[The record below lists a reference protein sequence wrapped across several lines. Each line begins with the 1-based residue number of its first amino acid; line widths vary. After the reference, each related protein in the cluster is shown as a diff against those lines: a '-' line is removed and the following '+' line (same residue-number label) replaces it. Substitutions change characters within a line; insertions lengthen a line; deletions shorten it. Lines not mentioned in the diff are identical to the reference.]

1 MQIVIFYENWK
12 TAAFLFFK
20 MVLIL
25 KQYLLNKLFAF
36 FYSLEICLRD
46 GKHAEEMTKL
56 RYQLKIQNNLN
67 LTLPIQSMV

>member
-1 MQIVIFYENWK
+1 
-12 TAAFLFFK
+12 